1 MRMLIGALVLALLP
15 TLAVAPSMAAVAPD
29 ATPAPL
35 GAADCTVDPI
45 DPDAYTA
52 AIAAATPPPPLPGTP
67 TGTPADDATVA
78 GVTEAIKQ
86 SIACTN
92 AGDLGRLLAVIDP
105 SYAPIILGVPNDQV
119 PAAVEAAAKTSAASG
134 PATPLV
140 DDLDNTSLVSNLISV
155 TNVTQLPEDF
165 FHGLVSAEVKIS
177 RPGIGT
183 VTATVYFRKEGYH
196 YIITQYVYTQQ
207 AATPAA

>member
-1 MRMLIGALVLALLP
+1 MRTLIGALVLSLLA
-15 TLAVAPSMAAVAPD
+15 TLAAAPMATAETG
-29 ATPAPL
+29 TPAPL
-35 GAADCTVDPI
+35 GAADCTVEPI
-45 DPDAYTA
+45 DPATYTA

-105 SYAPIILGVPNDQV
+105 SYAPTILGVPNDQV

-140 DDLDNTSLVSNLISV
+140 DDLDSTSLVSNLISV
-155 TNVTQLPEDF
+155 TNVVQLPEDF

-183 VTATVYFRKEGYH
+183 VTATVYFRKEGDH

>member
-1 MRMLIGALVLALLP
+1 MRTVISALMLSLLV
-15 TLAVAPSMAAVAPD
+15 TLAAAPLAAAETG
-29 ATPAPL
+29 TPAPL
-35 GAADCTVDPI
+35 GAADCTVEPI
-45 DPDAYTA
+45 DPAAYTA

-67 TGTPADDATVA
+67 TGTTADAATVA
-78 GVTEAIKQ
+78 GVTETIKQ

-119 PAAVEAAAKTSAASG
+119 PAAVEAAAKTSSASG

-183 VTATVYFRKEGYH
+183 VTATVYFRKEGDH